1 MKIISTE
8 IVQYW
13 YFWNLFY
20 PLYFLISPEY
30 CHIMAGDYEEGE
42 LNNNRD
48 DRREGSRSSQVDRK
62 RVRNIIFLNQR
73 NPSFPVQVYT
83 NGFVVVAF

>member
-13 YFWNLFY
+13 YFLEFV
-20 PLYFLISPEY
+20 LSSIFFISPEY

>member
-1 MKIISTE
+1 
-8 IVQYW
+8 
-13 YFWNLFY
+13 
-20 PLYFLISPEY
+20 
-30 CHIMAGDYEEGE
+30 MAGDYEEGE

-62 RVRNIIFLNQR
+62 RVRNVIFLNQR

-83 NGFVVVAF
+83 NGFVVVVF